1 MSTRYNTFRVLMA
14 YFNVN
19 ALEFD
24 EFWRSLTPSE
34 QNYYRTAILN

>member
-1 MSTRYNTFRVLMA
+1 MPIRYNTESVLMA

-19 ALEFD
+19 ALEFS

-34 QNYYRTAILN
+34 QNYYRTATLV